1 MNENAKANAV
11 GVGCVRCARAHL
23 PFALRG
29 APAESFVVAVGS
41 FQTIPDEQ
49 SHEIARTLRVEGKFH
64 LRGHISPH
72 MAGISSLGRRGCI
85 QDGRGEAGTAERDIA
100 DDFCP
105 RRCCRARVE
114 LCVGEAAACLFVS
127 SLRRAVDPAGYDPGV
142 VYRTAM
148 CMFLPAVLPAMSI
161 ASSFSR
167 AAVERA

>member
-1 MNENAKANAV
+1 M
-11 GVGCVRCARAHL
+11 RTCAL
-23 PFALRG
+23 TIWPVG
-29 APAESFVVAVGS
+29 APAQSFVVAVGS
-41 FQTIPDEQ
+41 ARSIPICSLTDP
-49 SHEIARTLRVEGKFH
+49 ARKLRVEGKFH
-64 LRGHISPH
+64 LRGQISPH
-72 MAGISSLGRRGCI
+72 MAGISSLGRGGCS
-85 QDGRGEAGTAERDIA
+85 QDGRGKAGAAERDIA

-127 SLRRAVDPAGYDPGV
+127 SLRRAVDPGYDPG

-148 CMFLPAVLPAMSI
+148 CMFLPAVLPAMSL